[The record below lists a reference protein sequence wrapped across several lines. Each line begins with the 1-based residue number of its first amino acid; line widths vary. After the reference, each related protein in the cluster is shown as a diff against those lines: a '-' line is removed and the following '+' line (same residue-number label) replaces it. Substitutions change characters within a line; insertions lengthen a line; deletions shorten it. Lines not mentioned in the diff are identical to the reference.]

1 MKKSFDLSNVQTMT
15 SMIDAVFSEMNI
27 GLVVYQLEDPAASSS
42 LKLVYANK
50 QAAKYADTDFNPL
63 IGKYVLEAF
72 PMLAHTGVPEQYAE
86 VVKTRRSCN
95 LGAFEYASG
104 ETGKSYYALKAFPMP
119 NDCVGVLFENI
130 TVRKQ
135 LEEMVKQQ
143 AEKP

>member
-1 MKKSFDLSNVQTMT
+1 MPVPKSFNVSDLDTMT
-15 SMIDAVFSEMNI
+15 ALIDAVFSEMNI
-27 GLVVYQLEDPAASSS
+27 GLVVYQLEVPEASSS

-50 QAAKYADTDFNPL
+50 QAAKYANTDFRPL

-86 VVKTRRSCN
+86 VVKTKRSCN
-95 LGAFEYASG
+95 LGAFEYAG
-104 ETGKSYYALKAFPMP
+104 AETEKSYYSLKAFPMP

-135 LEEMVKQQ
+135 LEDMVKNY
-143 AEKP
+143 KV